1 MLMKLICL
9 LFIGKWFQ
17 NKPPEFLFYRGI
29 SKLNLKHKRN
39 KLILFLFTLQQKSN
53 FTGDGQGQISDIL
66 AAGGTRT
73 EENGSKI
80 GPKKAV
86 DDEVDWWVEHQQI
99 SDQTVHQPSTHNC
112 HDPSPSEKFKQKV
125 QVRSSSKKSNS
136 KGL

>member
-1 MLMKLICL
+1 M
-9 LFIGKWFQ
+9 
-17 NKPPEFLFYRGI
+17 
-29 SKLNLKHKRN
+29 
-39 KLILFLFTLQQKSN
+39 
-53 FTGDGQGQISDIL
+53 QISDIL

-112 HDPSPSEKFKQKV
+112 HDPSPKSKWKV
-125 QVRSSSKKSNS
+125 QVKIQNFLSKLKI
-136 KGL
+136 